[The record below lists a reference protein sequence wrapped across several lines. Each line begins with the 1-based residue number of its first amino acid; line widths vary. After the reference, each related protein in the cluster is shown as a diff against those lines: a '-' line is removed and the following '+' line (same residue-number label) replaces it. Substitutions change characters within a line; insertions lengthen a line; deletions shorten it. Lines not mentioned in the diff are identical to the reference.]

1 MSVTAGSPNA
11 LYWPR
16 SFVDAW
22 RGETVR
28 LEGMTLQVPG
38 TRRERLSMVAGNLRM
53 QRLFDRYVKPGATV
67 IDVGANI
74 GYNAIHAARLAGRQG
89 RVIALE
95 PTPDTLTVLRRNI
108 EASGLANVAIE
119 PVAAGGIAG
128 ARDFFVR
135 GEISAVNSLYPDSR
149 YATVTSVL
157 RVPVTPLDDLVEG
170 TVDVVKID
178 VEGAELD
185 VLQGM
190 SRLLRAPGVTLIVEW
205 DPLLQEMAGNSAD
218 ALPHWLL
225 ERGWQL
231 HAASHLR
238 VRPLVAE
245 AVPALR
251 DRLIRA
257 RRPVELL
264 ARQSAVEAKR
274 GN

>member
-1 MSVTAGSPNA
+1 MSVTARNPNA

-28 LEGMTLQVPG
+28 LEGMTLHVPG

-95 PTPDTLTVLRRNI
+95 PTPDTLSVLRRNI
-108 EASGLANVAIE
+108 AASGLANIAIE
-119 PVAAGGIAG
+119 PIAAGASAG
-128 ARDFFVR
+128 VRDFFIR

-157 RVPVTPLDDLVEG
+157 RVPVAPLDDLVEG

-190 SRLLRAPGVTLIVEW
+190 SRLLRAPGITLVVEW
-205 DPLLQEMAGNSAD
+205 DPLLQELAGNSAE
-218 ALPHWLL
+218 ALPYWLL

-231 HAASHLR
+231 QSASHLR

-264 ARQSAVEAKR
+264 ARRWPVQAQR
-274 GN
+274 GA

>member
-1 MSVTAGSPNA
+1 MPHKSRNPADVAGPVRLRSSPPSLPGPESCRHERDGWQPNA

-28 LEGMTLQVPG
+28 LAGMTLQVPG

-108 EASGLANVAIE
+108 AASGLANIAIE

-149 YATVTSVL
+149 YATVTSV
-157 RVPVTPLDDLVEG
+157 
-170 TVDVVKID
+170 
-178 VEGAELD
+178 
-185 VLQGM
+185 
-190 SRLLRAPGVTLIVEW
+190 
-205 DPLLQEMAGNSAD
+205 SAC
-218 ALPHWLL
+218 
-225 ERGWQL
+225 R
-231 HAASHLR
+231 
-238 VRPLVAE
+238 
-245 AVPALR
+245 
-251 DRLIRA
+251 
-257 RRPVELL
+257 
-264 ARQSAVEAKR
+264 
-274 GN
+274 